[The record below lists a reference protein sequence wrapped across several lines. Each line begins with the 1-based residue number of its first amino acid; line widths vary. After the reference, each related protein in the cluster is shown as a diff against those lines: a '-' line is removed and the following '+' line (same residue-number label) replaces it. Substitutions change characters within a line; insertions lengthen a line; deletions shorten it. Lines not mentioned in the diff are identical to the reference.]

1 MPRRTKNAK
10 DREKSVADKMKG
22 QMFEDVILKSDNVIN
37 WNTLKRVK
45 MKGQM
50 FEDVILKGDN
60 KVINWN
66 TVKRVWRKSS
76 GEF

>member
-1 MPRRTKNAK
+1 
-10 DREKSVADKMKG
+10 
-22 QMFEDVILKSDNVIN
+22 MFEDVILKSDNVIN

-76 GEF
+76 GEFE

>member
-37 WNTLKRVK
+37 WNT
-45 MKGQM
+45 
-50 FEDVILKGDN
+50 
-60 KVINWN
+60 
-66 TVKRVWRKSS
+66 VKRVWRKSS